1 MSSSDAAGRTGPRP
15 DAYCFVAMPEDTLSW
30 PGGWAR
36 LGPWRGRTDVAYLT
50 IGARRPP
57 TTEVVHRCMRVLRGN
72 GYESVV
78 TNALGPAETL
88 PFVDAGFSVRERL
101 HLLAHELTEIPNVEH
116 PTRRARDADRAA
128 VLRLDQRAFRPFWRL
143 DGAAMDS
150 AIEATPTTRYR
161 VIESDAGLGA
171 YGITGRAG
179 RVGYVQRIA
188 VDPDDQGRGLGRS
201 VVADALRWAR
211 RHRAE
216 RALVNTQ
223 LDNDPALALYHSCG
237 FRELP
242 TGLCVMSRTL

>member
-1 MSSSDAAGRTGPRP
+1 
-15 DAYCFVAMPEDTLSW
+15 
-30 PGGWAR
+30 
-36 LGPWRGRTDVAYLT
+36 
-50 IGARRPP
+50 
-57 TTEVVHRCMRVLRGN
+57 MRVLRGN

-101 HLLAHELTEIPNVEH
+101 HLLAHDLTEIPTVEH
-116 PTRRARDADRAA
+116 PTRRARNVDRAA
-128 VLRLDQRAFRPFWRL
+128 VLHLDQRAFRPFWRL
-143 DGAAMDS
+143 DAAAMDS

-161 VIESDAGLGA
+161 VIESGDGLGA

-188 VDPDDQGRGLGRS
+188 VDPEDQGRGLGRS
-201 VVADALRWAR
+201 VVADALRWVR

-223 LDNDPALALYHSCG
+223 LDNEPALALYHSCG

>member
-1 MSSSDAAGRTGPRP
+1 
-15 DAYCFVAMPEDTLSW
+15 MPEDTLSW

-57 TTEVVHRCMRVLRGN
+57 PAETVHRCIRLLRGN

-88 PFVDAGFSVRERL
+88 PFVDAGFSVHERL
-101 HLLAHELTEIPNVEH
+101 HLLSHELTEIPPVTE
-116 PTRRARDADRAA
+116 PTRRARPTDRAA
-128 VLRLDQRAFRPFWRL
+128 VLQLDQRAFRPFWRL
-143 DGAAMDS
+143 DGAAKDS

-161 VIESDAGLGA
+161 VIDTDERLGA

-188 VDPDDQGRGLGRS
+188 VDPEAQGHGLGRS
-201 VVADALRWAR
+201 MVADGLRWLR
-211 RHRAE
+211 RHRAA

-223 LDNDPALALYHSCG
+223 LDNEPALALYRSCG
-237 FRELP
+237 FLDMP